1 MVNLTQKWGVV
12 RFCKV
17 FSHDRRW
24 VACTHPPKDRNCGL
38 LHVSSYTHLVTMNH
52 NDIMVRSTTI
62 QNHQAYPLSHQ
73 SQSQINTL
81 RNSGNVIYIY
91 VYIYIYIYVCVYARW
106 IRDGMMFKTQQ
117 DPYSRKKRVFFGV
130 FSHWLIHPKSKERL
144 FHPEPQ
150 MRYWDEGERM
160 VGSIAKLVEPT
171 RLTRGGYIYSSMG
184 WGKYLSWSA

>member
-91 VYIYIYIYVCVYARW
+91 MYIYISMCVYMPDGYGMEWCSKPNKTR
-106 IRDGMMFKTQQ
+106 IREKN
-117 DPYSRKKRVFFGV
+117 VFFLVCFPIDWSTRNPRNDYSILNRRCVTGTRERG
-130 FSHWLIHPKSKERL
+130 WLAP
-144 FHPEPQ
+144 
-150 MRYWDEGERM
+150 
-160 VGSIAKLVEPT
+160 
-171 RLTRGGYIYSSMG
+171 
-184 WGKYLSWSA
+184 

>member
-91 VYIYIYIYVCVYARW
+91 VYIYIYLCVC
-106 IRDGMMFKTQQ
+106 IC
-117 DPYSRKKRVFFGV
+117 
-130 FSHWLIHPKSKERL
+130 
-144 FHPEPQ
+144 Q
-150 MRYWDEGERM
+150 MDTGWND
-160 VGSIAKLVEPT
+160 VQNPT
-171 RLTRGGYIYSSMG
+171 RPVFAKKTCFFWCVFPLIDPPEIQGTTIPSWTADALLGRGREDG
-184 WGKYLSWSA
+184 WLHS